1 VAGGSV
7 VVVAGVV
14 VASVVVD
21 GVVVAGAV
29 VVGVVVVVGAVVV
42 GGTDVV
48 VVDRVG
54 AVVEVV
60 DGEVVVGPEPR
71 LCVGRCA
78 GVMWR
83 PNWRADCRLAGVTG
97 TEVAASVP
105 PMLATWLAVMA
116 IATATP
122 PPMPSRR
129 ARRLNRRL
137 DRACSP
143 CRRHDAGSPV
153 DHSERDH
160 SACSS
165 GGTGF
170 FMGPSFPQRC

>member
-1 VAGGSV
+1 VGVNV
-7 VVVAGVV
+7 V
-14 VASVVVD
+14 
-21 GVVVAGAV
+21 GVVVAGAM
-29 VVGVVVVVGAVVV
+29 VVGVVAVVDTLVVGVVAVVGAVVV
-42 GGTDVV
+42 GGNDVV

-83 PNWRADCRLAGVTG
+83 PSWRADCRLAGVTG
-97 TEVAASVP
+97 TGVAASVP
-105 PMLATWLAVMA
+105 PMLATWLAATA
-116 IATATP
+116 IAMATP

-129 ARRLNRRL
+129 ARRV
-137 DRACSP
+137 DRPCSP
-143 CRRHDAGSPV
+143 CRRHDAGSPI

-170 FMGPSFPQRC
+170 SIGPSSPQQC

>member
-1 VAGGSV
+1 VLL
-7 VVVAGVV
+7 VVAEGREETVDVLVTAAALSRVVAVGTFGVV
-14 VASVVVD
+14 EVV
-21 GVVVAGAV
+21 GTV
-29 VVGVVVVVGAVVV
+29 VVGSTA
-42 GGTDVV
+42 VV

-83 PNWRADCRLAGVTG
+83 ANWRADCRLAGVTG

-105 PMLATWLAVMA
+105 PMLATWLAVIA

-129 ARRLNRRL
+129 ARRL
-137 DRACSP
+137 DPGYSP

-160 SACSS
+160 PSCSS
-165 GGTGF
+165 GDTGF
-170 FMGPSFPQRC
+170 SMGPSSPQRC